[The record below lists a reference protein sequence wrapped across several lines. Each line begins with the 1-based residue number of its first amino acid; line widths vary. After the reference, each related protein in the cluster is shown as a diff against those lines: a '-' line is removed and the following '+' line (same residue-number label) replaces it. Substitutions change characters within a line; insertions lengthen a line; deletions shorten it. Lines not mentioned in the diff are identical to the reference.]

1 MSATNK
7 DRFVCVVDDDEAV
20 RDSTQMLLGIHGFK
34 VRTYAGAHDFLAG
47 FDASDT
53 GCLILD
59 IHMPEMTGIEL
70 LALLRTRGIA
80 TPVII
85 VSGQTDPVVG
95 ETLTRSGALAIL
107 GKPVNEGELMGH
119 VERALASS

>member
-1 MSATNK
+1 VAATNK

-34 VRTYAGAHDFLAG
+34 VRTYAGAHEFLAD
-47 FDASDT
+47 FTAADT

-70 LALLRTRGIA
+70 LILLRTRGIA
-80 TPVII
+80 TPAII
-85 VSGQTDPVVG
+85 VSGQTDSAAG
-95 ETLTRSGALAIL
+95 EMLTRSGALAVL
-107 GKPVNEGELMGH
+107 GKPVNEGELMSH